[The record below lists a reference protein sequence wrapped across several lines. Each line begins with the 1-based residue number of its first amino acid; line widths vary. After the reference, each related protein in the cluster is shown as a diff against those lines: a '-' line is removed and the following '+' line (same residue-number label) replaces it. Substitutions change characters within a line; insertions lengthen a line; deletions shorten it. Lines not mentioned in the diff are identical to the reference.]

1 LTSILRFKL
10 TEFQKIYPRL
20 VVIPD
25 IYTKD
30 VPPKDAHQLAGADF
44 LLNGEVYSFELDVQ
58 VSFHLIN
65 AETRQEVY
73 SDRIVT
79 ASLGQVDLQMALLRK
94 DPGIHQAHA
103 SHGKC
108 WQGLSPAGC
117 PSPEVKAEMDVVGR
131 DVVCRTNRKE
141 NNLAYGKLQAFHKS
155 GGKATL
161 SLTKMSKLQSSGAS
175 WQKVKCGTLPLLH
188 SL

>member
-44 LLNGEVYSFELDVQ
+44 LLNGEVYSFEPDVQ

-94 DPGIHQAHA
+94 ILESIKLMRPMENAGRALVRQAA
-103 SHGKC
+103 PRRKLRQKWMLWDETWFVARTERRIIWLTESYR
-108 WQGLSPAGC
+108 LSTNQ
-117 PSPEVKAEMDVVGR
+117 EVK
-131 DVVCRTNRKE
+131 
-141 NNLAYGKLQAFHKS
+141 
-155 GGKATL
+155 
-161 SLTKMSKLQSSGAS
+161 
-175 WQKVKCGTLPLLH
+175 PLYR
-188 SL
+188 